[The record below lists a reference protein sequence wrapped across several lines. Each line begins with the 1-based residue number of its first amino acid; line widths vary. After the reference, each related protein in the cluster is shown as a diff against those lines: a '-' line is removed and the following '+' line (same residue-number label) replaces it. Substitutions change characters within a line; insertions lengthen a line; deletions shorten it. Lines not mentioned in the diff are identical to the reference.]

1 MTCFKKKSLL
11 WAISLFLLP
20 LISFG
25 QYDFTVHIK
34 GSTDSVMILG
44 YYFGENSFA
53 TDTAYNKKGT
63 FRFRGEKKL
72 PHGIYFV
79 TNMND
84 HFFEFLVD
92 DIQKITFSTREEDLI
107 QNMQIKGSETN
118 KIYFEYIKENNR
130 YSQVFQALMKKEKE
144 LDSLTFI
151 HQKDSISRLSDLQ
164 KRRFMETY
172 PQHFL
177 SKVFLA
183 GKEPEIPPM
192 PMPKKEDGTND
203 SAAWQQS
210 RFKYYLDHYFDNIDL
225 SCDGLLRTP
234 APVFHNKFKAYWNN
248 MLQYQPSDTII
259 RYAVKW
265 IEKARKGEHMFQFF
279 VHNITEH
286 YLQSPNMGHDAIYV
300 YMIKKYYAEG
310 DATWM
315 SPSSIDSEVQRAQ
328 KWEHSLIGKTV
339 PNISCPD
346 SSNVFHNLYDL
357 ENDFTV
363 LIIWSPDCGHC
374 ATEVPLLHQFYIENK
389 DRYNLEV
396 FAINSD
402 DNIQDW
408 KDFVRKKELTW
419 INVNGL
425 IANFDWRD
433 YFDVKTTPFVLILDK
448 DKRVVAKR
456 PQISHLGE
464 LLDAI
469 KQGKL
474 LF

>member
-1 MTCFKKKSLL
+1 MTCFKQKSLFL
-11 WAISLFLLP
+11 AISLFLLP
-20 LISFG
+20 LVSFG

-34 GSTDSVMILG
+34 NSTDTMMVLG

-63 FRFRGEKKL
+63 YRFQGEKNL

-79 TNMND
+79 TNLKD
-84 HFFEFLVD
+84 HFFEFLID
-92 DIQKITFSTREEDLI
+92 DVQKITFSTDEENLV
-107 QNMQIKGSETN
+107 QNMQVKGSKTN
-118 KIYFEYIKENNR
+118 KIYFEYLKESNR
-130 YSQVFQALMKKEKE
+130 YSRAFQELMSKEKT
-144 LDSLTFI
+144 LDSLTF
-151 HQKDSISRLSDLQ
+151 HRQKDSISRLADQQ
-164 KRRFMETY
+164 KRQFMETY

-203 SAAWQQS
+203 SAAWQQN
-210 RFKYYLDHYFDNIDL
+210 RFKYYLDHYFDNMDL

-248 MLQYQPSDTII
+248 MLQYQPSDSII

-265 IEKARKGEHMFQFF
+265 IEKSRKGEQMFQFF

-300 YMIKKYYAEG
+300 YMIKKYYAGG

-315 SPSSIDSEVQRAQ
+315 SPSGIDSEVQRAE
-328 KWEHSLIGKTV
+328 KWEHSLIGKIV

-346 SSNVFHNLYDL
+346 SNNVFHNLYDL
-357 ENDFTV
+357 DNEFIV

-374 ATEVPLLHQFYIENK
+374 ATEVPQLHHFYRENK

-396 FAINSD
+396 FAMNSE
-402 DNIQDW
+402 DNIKDW
-408 KDFVRKKELTW
+408 KDFIRKKELTW

-425 IANFDWRD
+425 VANFDWRD
-433 YFDVKTTPFVLILDK
+433 YFDVKTTPFVLVLDK
-448 DKRVVAKR
+448 NKRIVAKR
-456 PQISHLGE
+456 PQLAHLGE